1 MTAKIKSRTA
11 QYPLVAEFTFS
22 IGDTMTNTVGAAD
35 AFASV
40 AAHVFDVIPLP
51 PGAVVTG
58 GSVVTNTAFTGSTAY
73 NVKVGDSGSDVRY
86 LGTTDKTAAGLTAL
100 VPTGYAGTGENL
112 RLTVTPTVAAATAG
126 KLTVRLEY
134 IITGRTSEI
143 QIS

>member
-1 MTAKIKSRTA
+1 MTAKIKSRSA

-51 PGAVVTG
+51 PGAVVLG
-58 GSVVTNTAFTGSTAY
+58 GHVVTDTAFVGSTAY

-86 LGTTDKTAAGLTAL
+86 LGTTDKTAAALTAL
-100 VPTGYAGTGENL
+100 VPTGYVGVGENL
-112 RLTVTPTVAAATAG
+112 RLTVTPTVAPATAG

-134 IITGRTSEI
+134 IIAGRTSEI